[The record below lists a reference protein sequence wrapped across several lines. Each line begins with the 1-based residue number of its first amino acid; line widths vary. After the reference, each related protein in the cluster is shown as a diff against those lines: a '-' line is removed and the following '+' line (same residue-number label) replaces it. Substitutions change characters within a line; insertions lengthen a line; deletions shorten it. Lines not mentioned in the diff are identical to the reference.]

1 MRRLAIRFWCVF
13 GMLAGL
19 SAPASATVS
28 IRSFT
33 PSPAAPQVIGT
44 TITWAVRATDS
55 NPGPLTFQFNVAPPG
70 GSFALVKDFNVGP
83 LKSGIWSAQPFFWTP
98 HVIEGTFMIQVV
110 VKDFTS
116 GESAS
121 QTAFFHVNPLV
132 TGSQPV
138 AVATRNPLVA
148 LFSAPS
154 CPSGSAMRVNFQQQS
169 KSTPATDTNFVACHP
184 PSTMTFEI
192 AGMYPSTTYEMFSQT
207 STGGTIVNGPTI
219 TFTTGALPKT
229 INFPPVTVT
238 MAPGPSADTAD
249 KILLI
254 DLSQFGDLTSYA
266 DVATDLSGNILWYY
280 YANPTLLLARPLIDG
295 TMLTLQSGEAWN
307 PASNTLQFLR
317 QIDLS
322 GNIIRETNTGAI
334 QQQLLAMGV
343 TDGGPCN
350 IFPTPAPVGSAC
362 LGSFHHEAIQTL
374 PNGYTAALVDVE
386 KIFPPG
392 TQGDASGLPVD
403 VMGDIIL
410 VLDTN
415 FQVVWYFDAF
425 EHDSGAP
432 QLDITRRAVLGPT
445 CVVNQDGCP
454 PIYLLG
460 TGIAPAAL
468 DWLHGNTLY
477 YWPQD
482 QDIVWSSKNQDW
494 VMKIDYQ
501 DGTGTGNILW
511 RMGPCGDYTF
521 NNIYSDPW
529 PWFSAQHDVGIENL
543 GTGPMSLFDNG
554 DTRVSPPTGAGSSSG
569 CMPGLGKGYSRG
581 MVLTVDES
589 ALQVTPVLSDYLGV
603 YSSAGGSAQLLSNGN
618 YFFMVAVVVVSIS
631 NEASYELEILPVSGS
646 PQGTLVLNIEAPVG
660 YRAWQMPSLYKPP
673 IT

>member
-1 MRRLAIRFWCVF
+1 MRTPLVRFWCVI

-19 SAPASATVS
+19 SAPVSASVS
-28 IRSFT
+28 IRFFT

-44 TITWAVRATDS
+44 TITWAVHATDT

-70 GSFALVKDFNVGP
+70 GSFALNKDFNVGAQR
-83 LKSGIWSAQPFFWTP
+83 SGIWSAQPFLWTP
-98 HVIEGTFMIQVV
+98 TGIEGAYMIQVV

-121 QTAFFHVNPLV
+121 QTASFQVNPLV

-138 AVATRNPLVA
+138 AAATGNPLVA

-154 CPSGSAMRVNFQQQS
+154 CPSGSAMRINFQQQS
-169 KSTPATDTNFVACHP
+169 KATPATNTNYAPCHP

-192 AGMYPSTTYEMFSQT
+192 GGMHPGATYEMFSET
-207 STGGTIVNGPTI
+207 SNGGTTVHGPTI
-219 TFTTGALPKT
+219 TFTTGALPKS

-238 MAPGPSADTAD
+238 MPRGPSADAAD

-254 DLSQFGDLTSYA
+254 DLSQFGDLTNYA
-266 DVATDLSGNILWYY
+266 DVATDLSGKVLWYY
-280 YANPTLLLARPLIDG
+280 YANPTLILVRPLKDG